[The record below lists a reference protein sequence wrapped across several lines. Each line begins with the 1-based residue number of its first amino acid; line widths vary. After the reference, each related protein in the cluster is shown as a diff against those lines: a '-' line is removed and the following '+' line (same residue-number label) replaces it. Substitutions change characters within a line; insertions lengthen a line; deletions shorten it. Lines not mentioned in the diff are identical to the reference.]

1 MSHSELR
8 DLVVESW
15 PSPGPCWLCRSRQF
29 ELISLLFASAAF
41 GFVADLR
48 FMLFNLQHLLH
59 LGSHGL
65 SCCIARGGS
74 KSHLVAA
81 PGLQLPGHSLART
94 SPRTRN
100 CSTKL
105 LLEDFLFYFWFFFLQ
120 LRVLRI
126 FILCVVSC
134 CFSCNIHFFFRFVLF
149 KYYLFNMIV
158 LNVFFVYLLCIFP
171 KYFVIFFSYVS
182 KIN

>member
-1 MSHSELR
+1 M
-8 DLVVESW
+8 VESW
-15 PSPGPCWLCRSRQF
+15 PSPGPCWLCRGQQF

-41 GFVADLR
+41 GFVADLC

-81 PGLQLPGHSLART
+81 PGLYLLGNPLART
-94 SPRTRN
+94 TPPEE
-100 CSTKL
+100 KL
-105 LLEDFLFYFWFFFLQ
+105 CYETVAQKLFILFLVYFCNYVYLGFSFCVCFPVALAATYLFLFFFFSFYSHQIL
-120 LRVLRI
+120 
-126 FILCVVSC
+126 FIQHDCAQ
-134 CFSCNIHFFFRFVLF
+134 R
-149 KYYLFNMIV
+149 
-158 LNVFFVYLLCIFP
+158 FFVHLLCIFP
-171 KYFVIFFSYVS
+171 KYFVIFFSYAS

>member
-1 MSHSELR
+1 M
-8 DLVVESW
+8 VESW
-15 PSPGPCWLCRSRQF
+15 PSPGPCWLCRGQQF

-41 GFVADLR
+41 GFVADLC

-81 PGLQLPGHSLART
+81 PGLYLLGHPLART
-94 SPRTRN
+94 TPPEE
-100 CSTKL
+100 KL
-105 LLEDFLFYFWFFFLQ
+105 CYETVAQKLFILFLVYFCNYVYLGFSFCVCFPVALAATYLFLFFFFH
-120 LRVLRI
+120 
-126 FILCVVSC
+126 FIL
-134 CFSCNIHFFFRFVLF
+134 I

-158 LNVFFVYLLCIFP
+158 LNVFLF
-171 KYFVIFFSYVS
+171 IFFVFFLNILSYSLVMPR
-182 KIN
+182 KLINEYN

>member
-41 GFVADLR
+41 GFVADLC

-81 PGLQLPGHSLART
+81 PGLQLPVHPLART
-94 SPRTRN
+94 PPGTEIALQN
-100 CSTKL
+100 CCSKTFYFIFGFFCIYVYL
-105 LLEDFLFYFWFFFLQ
+105 GFLFCVCFPVALAATYLFFIFLQ
-120 LRVLRI
+120 IL
-126 FILCVVSC
+126 FIQHDCAQRFFCLSSLY
-134 CFSCNIHFFFRFVLF
+134 FS
-149 KYYLFNMIV
+149 
-158 LNVFFVYLLCIFP
+158 
-171 KYFVIFFSYVS
+171 
-182 KIN
+182 